1 MGFMIA
7 YTRND
12 EGGFDFHCNL
22 EERTCPSPIT
32 YRDDGRGLILGEF
45 FGISAN
51 QLFESNWE
59 NEPIVLNDSCS
70 AICIVSFNAENC
82 CLASDNTGRE
92 LLYYYHSPRQF
103 IVSDDFWAIV
113 SC

>member
-45 FGISAN
+45 FG
-51 QLFESNWE
+51 
-59 NEPIVLNDSCS
+59 
-70 AICIVSFNAENC
+70 
-82 CLASDNTGRE
+82 
-92 LLYYYHSPRQF
+92 
-103 IVSDDFWAIV
+103 
-113 SC
+113 

>member
-51 QLFESNWE
+51 PLFST
-59 NEPIVLNDSCS
+59 IHVLRFASCRLMLRI
-70 AICIVSFNAENC
+70 AV
-82 CLASDNTGRE
+82 
-92 LLYYYHSPRQF
+92 
-103 IVSDDFWAIV
+103 
-113 SC
+113 